1 MEKELETRKKTA
13 KISRRTAKAAL
24 TGSGKLVNNLIEG
37 KRPKHE
43 VREMLANDKLQN
55 SFNELVIKHKAY
67 TALIDGDHEFEE
79 EEAWLGECQENF
91 IKTEYRAKVY
101 LDLCDEGEGKIEIDG
116 KGVSSKETI
125 QVAES
130 EGISVMHVTSA
141 PLQCT
146 NKESDIIQ
154 ITSVPSDPTSSNVD
168 DIRDFKIWYGWGLV
182 RRKMLKI
189 TSGDVMTHA
198 LVRPSRRSLTVYYGE
213 LHPLAYSSLREYK
226 SVVFFHFQS
235 CFCYPCFIGP
245 QINRKTSLHFTCF
258 TCLFRSLFYRP
269 RSARALFFL

>member
-13 KISRRTAKAAL
+13 KISRRTVKAAL

-43 VREMLANDKLQN
+43 VREMLDYDKLQN

-91 IKTEYRAKVY
+91 METEYRAKVY
-101 LDLCDEGEGKIEIDG
+101 LDLCDEGKGKIEIDG

-130 EGISVMHVTSA
+130 EGISAMHATSA

-146 NKESDIIQ
+146 NKKSDIIQ

-168 DIRDFKIWYGWGLV
+168 DFKIWYGWGLV

-198 LVRPSRRSLTVYYGE
+198 LGRPSRRSLTTGNCILWRT
-213 LHPLAYSSLREYK
+213 LHYVSISLLFSSIFK
-226 SVVFFHFQS
+226 AVF
-235 CFCYPCFIGP
+235 
-245 QINRKTSLHFTCF
+245 TV
-258 TCLFRSLFYRP
+258 
-269 RSARALFFL
+269 